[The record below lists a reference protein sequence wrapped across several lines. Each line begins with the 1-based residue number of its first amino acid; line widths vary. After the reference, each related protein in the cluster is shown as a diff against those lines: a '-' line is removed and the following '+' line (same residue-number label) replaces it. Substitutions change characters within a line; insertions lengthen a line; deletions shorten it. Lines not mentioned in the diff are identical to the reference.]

1 MMYDMLLFCLGSI
14 LIPLG
19 FVTGVIAGHR
29 HKAKKIV
36 PLVKFVTTQ
45 DKEKVLEEFKI
56 HLDGSA
62 KCAVCGEVLTSE
74 NVGAVIPKENGYL
87 FLCSQSQCM
96 TVGDFWKPMSRFK
109 K

>member
-1 MMYDMLLFCLGSI
+1 MMSDMLLFCLGSI

-19 FVTGVIAGHR
+19 FVTGIIAGHR
-29 HKAKKIV
+29 YKTKKII
-36 PLVKFVTTQ
+36 PLVKFVTKE

-62 KCAVCGEVLTSE
+62 RCTVCDDVLTSE
-74 NVGAVIPKENGYL
+74 NIGAVISTDNGKL
-87 FLCSQSQCM
+87 FLCSKSQCM
-96 TVGDFWKPMSRFK
+96 TVGDIWKPMGKFK